1 MRYKISLGFFLL
13 LINEIFSYNY
23 SMINNFLNKKNKYK
37 FRLNRRNTILA
48 LPIIY
53 YPLKVHAEKGI
64 EELREE
70 ANKILEIIE
79 AQKENFNLPDLNNNN
94 KILKSDTINN
104 NINKN
109 KDIEDILINIFNNF
123 KTNNSFESLN
133 NLKKFCS
140 NSNYIKNTS
149 TEKLKNIFN
158 DSKYAIL
165 LGKFEKFEIENYN
178 EYNIDDFKD
187 YEVDIDDFKGYQ
199 VDTKVFCDY
208 KTMIY
213 NGIQFDDMHYP
224 KANEKETLY
233 YVIYRW
239 NFIKEK
245 NEKYKL
251 ESCYLVSNK

>member
-1 MRYKISLGFFLL
+1 MRYKISFGFFLL
-13 LINEIFSYNY
+13 LINEICSYNY
-23 SMINNFLNKKNKYK
+23 SMINNFLHKKNKFK
-37 FRLNRRNTILA
+37 LNRRNTILA

-64 EELREE
+64 DELREE

-79 AQKENFNLPDLNNNN
+79 AQKENFNLPELNNNN
-94 KILKSDTINN
+94 NILKSDLINN
-104 NINKN
+104 NINKKKN
-109 KDIEDILINIFNNF
+109 IEDILINIFNNF
-123 KTNNSFESLN
+123 KTNDSLESLN
-133 NLKKFCS
+133 NLKKYCS

-165 LGKFEKFEIENYN
+165 LGKFEKFQIENYN
-178 EYNIDDFKD
+178 EYNIDDLQG
-187 YEVDIDDFKGYQ
+187 YE

-224 KANEKETLY
+224 KANEKESLY

-239 NFIKEK
+239 NFIKET
-245 NEKYKL
+245 NDKYKL